1 MDKVN
6 FKLILCIVT
15 YILLIVKVIRYKLV
29 VLTFKLTDFVIDI
42 PAKLDYITKLTACLM
57 CIKSLASR
65 IINKLNSS
73 CLVICNISNICVFAK
88 ISWHK
93 ILITNNL
100 ILIFYNSTITCDW
113 LCINWFNLSWIGLI
127 ISVVNPCFISTRIS
141 SDYLTQLLVL
151 INNVG
156 RLLNVWVNNRV
167 NATVIG
173 IICTLTIS
181 KRTTLNYLLTIII
194 TTLLINYIVH
204 GACPFTVIF
213 REGNRNAIMI
223 ILGAAVGIM
232 EFRNKS
238 TTIISDIV

>member
-1 MDKVN
+1 MTINSFTVE
-6 FKLILCIVT
+6 
-15 YILLIVKVIRYKLV
+15 R
-29 VLTFKLTDFVIDI
+29 
-42 PAKLDYITKLTACLM
+42 
-57 CIKSLASR
+57 LASR
-65 IINKLNSS
+65 VINVVDG
-73 CLVICNISNICVFAK
+73 CLLSICNISNICVFAK

-156 RLLNVWVNNRV
+156 RLWNVWVNNRV
-167 NATVIG
+167 SAPVIG

-181 KRTTLNYLLTIII
+181 KITTLNCLITI
-194 TTLLINYIVH
+194 INYIVH
-204 GACPFTVIF
+204 GACPCLFTVLF

-223 ILGAAVGIM
+223 ILGAAVAIIK
-232 EFRNKS
+232 FRHKS

>member
-1 MDKVN
+1 MTTNSFAVN
-6 FKLILCIVT
+6 
-15 YILLIVKVIRYKLV
+15 R
-29 VLTFKLTDFVIDI
+29 
-42 PAKLDYITKLTACLM
+42 
-57 CIKSLASR
+57 LASR
-65 IINKLNSS
+65 IINIVDRGL
-73 CLVICNISNICVFAK
+73 LGICNISNICVFAK

-113 LCINWFNLSWIGLI
+113 LCINWFTLNWIGLI
-127 ISVVNPCFISTRIS
+127 ISVVNSVVNPCFISTRIS

-156 RLLNVWVNNRV
+156 RLWNVWVNNRV
-167 NATVIG
+167 SATAIG

-181 KRTTLNYLLTIII
+181 KRTPLSYPTTI
-194 TTLLINYIVH
+194 INYIVH
-204 GACPFTVIF
+204 GACPCRSTVIF
-213 REGNRNAIMI
+213 PEGNRNAIMI

-238 TTIISDIV
+238 ITIVSDVG